1 MTDSFDCIIIGA
13 GISGLLAGT
22 QLQKA
27 GQKILILDK
36 ARGVGG
42 RMATRRKDG
51 FAWDHGAQFARFR
64 SAAIQNYLPSWAS
77 ENLLKIWFSLADTE
91 PAWIGTQGMTT
102 LPKALAESLPVHLN
116 CKIAGIQRCSKRFS
130 KEWEILDERGECYSA
145 KTVLIT
151 APLPQAMALI
161 SNLELDEILH
171 QNLRSIH
178 YLPCLALLISLAE
191 PTNQLPASGLSL
203 DNNAV
208 LSWIADN
215 QKKGISALPSVT
227 LHASPGWSEQYFDVD
242 EAVVIDV
249 LLKSAAEWLPSAS
262 ILNTQLMRWRYSLP
276 QSQYSELFCVASSS
290 PPLLIAGDAFGGPRV
305 EGAMLS
311 GLAAAEWLHQNQ

>member
-42 RMATRRKDG
+42 RMATRRKGG
-51 FAWDHGAQFARFR
+51 FTWDHGAQFVRFR

-77 ENLLKIWFSLADTE
+77 EKLLKIWFSPADTE

-102 LPKALAESLPVHLN
+102 LPKALAESLPVLLN
-116 CKIAGIQRCSKRFS
+116 FKVAGMQRCSKG
-130 KEWEILDERGECYSA
+130 WEVMDERGESYSA
-145 KTVLIT
+145 KTILIT
-151 APLPQAMALI
+151 APLPQAMDLV
-161 SNLELDEILH
+161 SSLELDEILLQH
-171 QNLRSIH
+171 LRSIH

-227 LHASPGWSEQYFDVD
+227 LHASPSWSEQYFEMD
-242 EAVVIDV
+242 EAVVSDL
-249 LLKSAAEWLPSAS
+249 LLKSAAEWVPSAS
-262 ILNTQLMRWRYSLP
+262 IINTQLMRWRYSLP
-276 QSQYSELFCVASSS
+276 QSQYSEPFCMASSS